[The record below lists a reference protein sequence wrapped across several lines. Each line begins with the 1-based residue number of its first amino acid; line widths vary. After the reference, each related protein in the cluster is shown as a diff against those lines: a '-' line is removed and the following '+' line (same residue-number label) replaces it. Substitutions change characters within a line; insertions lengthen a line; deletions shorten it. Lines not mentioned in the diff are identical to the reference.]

1 MRIARAAT
9 GKDKIAICGYH
20 GWHDWYLSANLSK
33 KDNLKNM
40 HLEGLKPAGV
50 TKGLAGTT
58 LTFNYNDIETLEKI
72 IKQNKKYLSAIKME
86 VSRNVKPKKNFLED
100 VRYLAN
106 KNKILLIFDECTSG
120 FRQNFGGL
128 HKYYNVTPDLA
139 IFGKALGN

>member
-1 MRIARAAT
+1 MPNIKGQEIIWK
-9 GKDKIAICGYH
+9 GKSIIWK
-20 GWHDWYLSANLSK
+20 
-33 KDNLKNM
+33 
-40 HLEGLKPAGV
+40 
-50 TKGLAGTT
+50 
-58 LTFNYNDIETLEKI
+58 ETLVEKI

-128 HKYYNVTPDLA
+128 HKY
-139 IFGKALGN
+139 